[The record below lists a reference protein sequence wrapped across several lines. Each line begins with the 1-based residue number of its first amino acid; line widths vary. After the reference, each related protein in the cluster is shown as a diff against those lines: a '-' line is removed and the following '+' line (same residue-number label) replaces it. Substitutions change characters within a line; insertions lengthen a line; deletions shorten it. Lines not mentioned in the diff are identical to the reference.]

1 MVLTKEEKQEVL
13 DYLPQERKIKE
24 ELYKDWMSYV
34 DRKLQ
39 KRELMESLRDG
50 KHRQR
55 KIWLYEQREEQYAT
69 SMAFAYGIGV
79 LFIVG
84 LPFIVSLFN

>member
-13 DYLPQERKIKE
+13 DYLPQERKMKE
-24 ELYKDWMSYV
+24 ELYREWISYV
-34 DRKLQ
+34 DSKIEKLEFM
-39 KRELMESLRDG
+39 KSLREE

-84 LPFIVSLFN
+84 LPFIISLFN

>member
-13 DYLPQERKIKE
+13 DYLPQERKMKE
-24 ELYKDWMSYV
+24 ELYRECISYV
-34 DRKLQ
+34 DNKIE
-39 KRELMESLRDG
+39 KRELMKYLREE
-50 KHRQR
+50 KHRPR
-55 KIWLYEQREEQYAT
+55 KIWLYEQRQEQYAT
-69 SMAFAYGIGV
+69 SMTFAYGMGV

>member
-13 DYLPQERKIKE
+13 DYLPQERKMKE
-24 ELYKDWMSYV
+24 ELYKEWMSYV
-34 DRKLQ
+34 DRKTE
-39 KRELMESLRDG
+39 KRELMKSLREE

-55 KIWLYEQREEQYAT
+55 KIWLYEQREERYAT
-69 SMAFAYGIGV
+69 NMAFAYGMGI

>member
-1 MVLTKEEKQEVL
+1 MMLTKEEKQEVL
-13 DYLPQERKIKE
+13 DYLPQERKLKE
-24 ELYKDWMSYV
+24 ASYRDWISYV
-34 DRKLQ
+34 DK
-39 KRELMESLRDG
+39 KIEKCELLKSLHEG
-50 KHRQR
+50 KHRLR

-69 SMAFAYGIGV
+69 SMAFAYGMGI

>member
-24 ELYKDWMSYV
+24 ELYKDWISYV
-34 DRKLQ
+34 DRKNE
-39 KRELMESLRDG
+39 KREFMKYLREE
-50 KHRQR
+50 KHRPR
-55 KIWLYEQREEQYAT
+55 KIWLYEQRQEQYAT
-69 SMAFAYGIGV
+69 SMTFAYGMGV

>member
-13 DYLPQERKIKE
+13 DYLPQERKMKE
-24 ELYKDWMSYV
+24 ELYKDWISYT
-34 DRKLQ
+34 DRKIQ

-55 KIWLYEQREEQYAT
+55 KIWLYEQRGEQYAA
-69 SMAFAYGIGV
+69 SMAFAYGMGI

>member
-1 MVLTKEEKQEVL
+1 MTLTKEEKQEVL
-13 DYLPQERKIKE
+13 VYLPQERKMKE
-24 ELYKDWMSYV
+24 EMYKDWMSCV
-34 DRKLQ
+34 DCKIA
-39 KRELMESLRDG
+39 KREFMKSIREE

-55 KIWLYEQREEQYAT
+55 KIWLYEQREERYAT
-69 SMAFAYGIGV
+69 NMAFAYGMGV

>member
-24 ELYKDWMSYV
+24 ELYKDWISYV
-34 DRKLQ
+34 DRKNE
-39 KRELMESLRDG
+39 KREFMKYLREE
-50 KHRQR
+50 KHRPR
-55 KIWLYEQREEQYAT
+55 KIWLYEQREEQYAA
-69 SMAFAYGIGV
+69 SMTFAYGMGV
-79 LFIVG
+79 LFIIG

>member
-13 DYLPQERKIKE
+13 DYLPQERKMKE
-24 ELYKDWMSYV
+24 ELYREWISYV
-34 DRKLQ
+34 DSKIE
-39 KRELMESLRDG
+39 KRVFMKSLREE

>member
-24 ELYKDWMSYV
+24 ELYKDWISYV
-34 DRKLQ
+34 DSKIE
-39 KRELMESLRDG
+39 KRELMKRLREK
-50 KHRQR
+50 KHRPR

-69 SMAFAYGIGV
+69 NMAFAYGMGV

>member
-39 KRELMESLRDG
+39 KRELMKSLRDG
-50 KHRQR
+50 KHRER
-55 KIWLYEQREEQYAT
+55 KIWVWEQREEQRNM
-69 SMAFAYGIGV
+69 SLAFAYSMCLLFV
-79 LFIVG
+79 LSI
-84 LPFIVSLFN
+84 PFIISLFN

>member
-13 DYLPQERKIKE
+13 DYLSEERKIKE

-50 KHRQR
+50 KHRER
-55 KIWLYEQREEQYAT
+55 KIWVWEQREEQRNM
-69 SMAFAYGIGV
+69 SLAFAYGMCLLFV
-79 LFIVG
+79 LSI
-84 LPFIVSLFN
+84 PFIISLFN

>member
-39 KRELMESLRDG
+39 KRELMKSLRDG
-50 KHRQR
+50 KHRER
-55 KIWLYEQREEQYAT
+55 KIWVWEQREEQRNM
-69 SMAFAYGIGV
+69 SLAFASSMCLLFV
-79 LFIVG
+79 LSI
-84 LPFIVSLFN
+84 PFIISLFN

>member
-24 ELYKDWMSYV
+24 ELYKEWMSCV
-34 DRKLQ
+34 DCKIA
-39 KRELMESLRDG
+39 KHESMKSIREE

-55 KIWLYEQREEQYAT
+55 KIWLYERREEQYAT
-69 SMAFAYGIGV
+69 NMAYAYGMGI